1 MFEYSNICILLTG
14 PSSVGLDVS
23 FPGFENVYGIPEHA
37 DDFALKTTK

>member
-1 MFEYSNICILLTG
+1 LFFIVILIG
-14 PSSVGLDVS
+14 PSSVGVDIS